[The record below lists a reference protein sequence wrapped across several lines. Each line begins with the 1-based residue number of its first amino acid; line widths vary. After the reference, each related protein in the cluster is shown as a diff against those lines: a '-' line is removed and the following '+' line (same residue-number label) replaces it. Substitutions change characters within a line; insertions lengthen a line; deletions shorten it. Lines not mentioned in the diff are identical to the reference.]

1 MNEYIVKIGNMYL
14 KSEKSYKNQMGY
26 LDKKH
31 PENTAVLTKFDFKAK
46 TFETKEEAMKVAE
59 KYKMDFEIIEIHK
72 EIQVKDV
79 EYYRS
84 EQALADAIREGI
96 KNYGYEPLQKML
108 KISESTFYKLLNGK
122 ADSVY
127 ERITINVCQELV
139 KLGHEDLRMYITKR
153 REWIAKKVKERAEMN
168 GLRSC

>member
-1 MNEYIVKIGNMYL
+1 MNEYIVKFGNMYFEA
-14 KSEKSYKNQMGY
+14 EKSYKNQMGY
-26 LDKKH
+26 LDKNH

-46 TFETKEEAMKVAE
+46 TFETKEEALKIAE

-84 EQALADAIREGI
+84 EQALADAIREEI

-108 KISESTFYKLLNGK
+108 KISEKTFYKMLNGQS
-122 ADSVY
+122 DDVY
-127 ERITINVCQELV
+127 ERITINVCLELI
-139 KLGHEDLRMYITKR
+139 KLGHEDLRMYIQKR
-153 REWIAKKVKERAEMN
+153 REWIAKKVKERALLN

>member
-1 MNEYIVKIGNMYL
+1 M
-14 KSEKSYKNQMGY
+14 
-26 LDKKH
+26 
-31 PENTAVLTKFDFKAK
+31 
-46 TFETKEEAMKVAE
+46 
-59 KYKMDFEIIEIHK
+59 
-72 EIQVKDV
+72 
-79 EYYRS
+79 
-84 EQALADAIREGI
+84 ADAIREEI

>member
-1 MNEYIVKIGNMYL
+1 MNEYIVKFGNMYFEA
-14 KSEKSYKNQMGY
+14 EKSYKNQMGY
-26 LDKKH
+26 LDKNH

-46 TFETKEEAMKVAE
+46 PFETKEEALKIAK

-84 EQALADAIREGI
+84 EQALADAIREEI

-139 KLGHEDLRMYITKR
+139 KLGHEGLRMYITKR
-153 REWIAKKVKERAEMN
+153 REWIAKKVKERAKMN
-168 GLRSC
+168 ELSSC